1 MKEAIG
7 ISIIFLAVWVWT
19 TKPED
24 IGGFAGKVIHGFE
37 QARQ

>member
-7 ISIIFLAVWVWT
+7 IAVMCLVLWALT

-24 IGGFAGKVIHGFE
+24 IGGFAGKIVHSFE

>member
-1 MKEAIG
+1 MRLVIAIG
-7 ISIIFLAVWVWT
+7 MLMVLIWAMRT
-19 TKPED
+19 PPEE